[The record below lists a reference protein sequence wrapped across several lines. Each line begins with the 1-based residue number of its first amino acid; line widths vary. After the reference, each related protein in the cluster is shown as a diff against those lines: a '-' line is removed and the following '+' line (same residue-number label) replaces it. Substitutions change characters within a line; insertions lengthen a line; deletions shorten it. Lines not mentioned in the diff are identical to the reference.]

1 MNLLLLRRKKKDKEK
16 KNSRYQAL
24 EANVGTVQKWGQV
37 TVSLRFFLK
46 VEHQGYRVWK
56 RKGGFV
62 SNFLGKE
69 MRERHRKI
77 IYSSPILSI

>member
-1 MNLLLLRRKKKDKEK
+1 ME
-16 KNSRYQAL
+16 
-24 EANVGTVQKWGQV
+24 ENVGTVQKWAQV

-46 VEHQGYRVWK
+46 VEPQGYRVWK

-77 IYSSPILSI
+77 TCSSPILSI